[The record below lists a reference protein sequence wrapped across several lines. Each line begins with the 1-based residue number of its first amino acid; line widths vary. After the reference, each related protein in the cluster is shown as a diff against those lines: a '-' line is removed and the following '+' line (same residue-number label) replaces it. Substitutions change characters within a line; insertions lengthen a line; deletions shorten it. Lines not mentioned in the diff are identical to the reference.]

1 MTDTPVLQFLGGTG
15 TVTGSKFLVRYG
27 DAAVLVDC
35 GLYQGLKE
43 LRLRN
48 WEELPFDPA
57 TLDAVVLT
65 HAHLDH
71 CGWLPALVKAGF
83 GGPVVCTEGTAALVE
98 IVLRD
103 AAHLQEEDALYAARA
118 GFSRHHPPRPL
129 YDSADAEKAILLLR
143 PIEFGRRTTVAP
155 GIELELRFAG
165 HILGASSAHLRLGGH
180 SVLFSGDLGRGNHPL
195 LLPPQPP
202 PAADTVV
209 VESTYGDRMHP
220 VPDPEA
226 LAGPIRRTVNRGG
239 VVVIPSFAVDRTE
252 VVLFRLR
259 ELMRS
264 GAVPRLPVFVDSPMA
279 LAALRVYRDAIAAGS
294 PELRPDLDRDGDPFD
309 TGQLHEVTSVEGSM
323 RLNSPHA
330 PCIIVAASG
339 MATGGRVVHHLKHL
353 LPDPRNTVVL
363 VGYQPIG
370 TRGRDLSEGARQL
383 KIHGRYVPVRADVVV
398 VDEFSVHADG
408 YELMHWLGQ
417 LPSPPRTCYVV
428 HGEPSGAEAL
438 ADRLQQQLGWC
449 AVVPRYGERVRLD

>member
-1 MTDTPVLQFLGGTG
+1 MTATPVLEFLGGTG

-27 DAAVLVDC
+27 DSSVLVDC

-43 LRLRN
+43 LRQRN
-48 WEELPFDPA
+48 WQQLPFNP
-57 TLDAVVLT
+57 TRLDAVVLT

-83 GGPVVCTEGTAALVE
+83 AGRIVCTEGTAALAE

-118 GFSRHHPPRPL
+118 GFSRHTPPRPL
-129 YDSADAEKAILLLR
+129 YDAADAEKAIALFD
-143 PIEFGRRTTVAP
+143 PVDFGEWVTVAP
-155 GIELELRFAG
+155 GIDLELRFAG
-165 HILGASSAHLRLGGH
+165 HILGASSAHLRVGGH
-180 SVLFSGDLGRGNHPL
+180 GVLFSGDLGRGNHPL
-195 LLPPQPP
+195 LRPPQPP
-202 PAADTVV
+202 PAVETVV

-220 VPDPEA
+220 LPDPES
-226 LAGPIRRTVNRGG
+226 LAGPIRRTANRGG

-252 VVLFRLR
+252 VVLYRLR

-264 GAVPRLPVFVDSPMA
+264 GAVPQLPVFVDSPMA

-309 TGQLHEVTSVEGSM
+309 TGHLREVTSVEGSM
-323 RLNSPHA
+323 RLNSPHS

-363 VGYQPIG
+363 VGFQAAG
-370 TRGRDLSEGARQL
+370 TRGRDLAEGARQL
-383 KIHGRYVPVRADVVV
+383 KIHGRYVPVRADVAV
-398 VDEFSVHADG
+398 VDEFSVHADA
-408 YELMHWLGQ
+408 YELMHWLAQ
-417 LPSPPRTCYVV
+417 LPNPPKTCYVV
-428 HGEPSGAEAL
+428 HGEPSGSRAL
-438 ADRLQQQLGWC
+438 ADRLSHQLGWC
-449 AVVPRYGERVRLD
+449 AVVPKHLERVRLD